1 MDLYVNARF
10 LPMTGEHDTFEAML
24 VGDDGT
30 IAFTGSLEQ
39 ARDRA
44 AQLRRTASGSPVRQ
58 IDCEGH
64 CVMPGLID
72 PHSHFSG
79 ATQYFTAADLS
90 GARDFDDVTRL
101 LADFARRRGW
111 LKTADTAAP
120 VHPDD
125 GVILIGVGL
134 DDATL
139 VEHRMPDRA
148 VLDRV
153 SATLPVVVNHVSG
166 HNLACNTRMLQLAG
180 IDADTPDPTGGRY
193 LRDAGGRPDGRCV
206 EPPAM
211 SPVFTYI
218 QSHQRLD
225 MHALV
230 GDMQD
235 LYASH
240 GITTVQDGAT
250 TAHDA
255 AVFADIADHGGFR
268 VDLVSYPMFG
278 EDVDGVFRE
287 FARYDS
293 AAYHGGFRFG
303 GRKLF
308 MDGSPQA
315 RTAWLTEPYTT
326 GPEGAGYRGHATVDL
341 EAAYR
346 FALAAFDEGHQL
358 LCHCNGDAA
367 SDAYMDLVE
376 RAMRESTN
384 PHKQELKPV
393 MIHCQFARRDQYERM
408 HALGMIPS
416 IFVAHTWYWGDAH
429 IANMGMGR
437 ASEISRVHDALE
449 LGLPFTFHTDSP
461 VIEPNLFESVW
472 CAATRITRAGVQ
484 LDPAQRVGIYD
495 GLQAVTVNAAAQYG
509 EQHRKGTLEVGKL
522 ADLAIVE
529 RNPLD
534 CDISPDSADSP
545 AALRNLQ
552 VLATIKA
559 GHPIWQHS

>member
-1 MDLYVNARF
+1 MDLYTNARF
-10 LPMTGEHDTFEAML
+10 LPMTGVHDTFEAML
-24 VGDDGT
+24 VDNDGT
-30 IAFTGSLEQ
+30 IAFIGSLKDARDHAIQLQRSVTGS
-39 ARDRA
+39 ATNTD
-44 AQLRRTASGSPVRQ
+44 LRE
-58 IDCEGH
+58 IDCEGC

-90 GARDFDDVTRL
+90 SARSFDDVVRL
-101 LADFARRRGW
+101 LVDFGRRRGW
-111 LKTADTAAP
+111 LGSSADDAA
-120 VHPDD
+120 HTDD
-125 GVILIGVGL
+125 GVMLIGVGL
-134 DDATL
+134 DDTTL
-139 VEHRMPDRA
+139 VEHRMPDRT
-148 VLDRV
+148 VLDHV
-153 SATLPVVVNHVSG
+153 SATLPVIINHVSG
-166 HNLACNTRMLQLAG
+166 HNLACKTRMLQLAG
-180 IDADTPDPTGGRY
+180 ITADTPDPTGGRY
-193 LRDAGGRPDGRCV
+193 LRDADGTPDGRCV

-211 SPVFTYI
+211 SPIFTYI
-218 QSHQRLD
+218 QSHQQLD
-225 MHALV
+225 MRALV
-230 GDMQD
+230 DDMQD

-278 EDVDGVFRE
+278 EDVDGVFQK
-287 FARYDS
+287 FARFDS
-293 AAYHGGFRFG
+293 TDYHGGFRFG

-315 RTAWLTEPYTT
+315 RTAWLTEPYTL

-341 EAAYR
+341 DAAYR
-346 FALAAFDEGHQL
+346 FALAAFNEGHQL

-367 SDAYMDLVE
+367 SDAYLDLVE

-384 PHKQELKPV
+384 PRSHELRPV

-408 HALGMIPS
+408 RALGMIPS
-416 IFVAHTWYWGDAH
+416 IFVSHTWYWGDVH
-429 IANMGMGR
+429 IANMGMAR
-437 ASEISRVHDALE
+437 AAEISRVHDALE

-472 CAATRITRAGVQ
+472 CAATRVTKAGVQ
-484 LDPAQRVGIYD
+484 LDPAQRVGIYE
-495 GLQAVTVNAAAQYG
+495 GLQAITVNAARQYG
-509 EQHRKGTLEVGKL
+509 EDARKGTLEVGKL

-534 CDISPDSADSP
+534 CSLSPDSPDS
-545 AALRNLQ
+545 LRSLST
-552 VLATIKA
+552 LATIKA
-559 GHPIWQHS
+559 GKLIWQRQ

>member
-44 AQLRRTASGSPVRQ
+44 AQLRRTASGSPSPVRQ

-90 GARDFDDVTRL
+90 DARSFDDVTRL
-101 LADFARRRGW
+101 LTDFARRRGW
-111 LKTADTAAP
+111 LTATDEAAP
-120 VHPDD
+120 AHADD

-134 DDATL
+134 DDTHL
-139 VEHRMPDRA
+139 DEHRMPDRV

-153 SATLPVVVNHVSG
+153 GATLPVVVNHVSG
-166 HNLACNTRMLQLAG
+166 HNLACNTRMLQLA
-180 IDADTPDPTGGRY
+180 DTPDPTGGRY
-193 LRDAGGRPDGRCV
+193 LRDADGRPDGRCV

-250 TAHDA
+250 TAHDVA
-255 AVFADIADHGGFR
+255 AFAGIADHDGFR

-293 AAYHGGFRFG
+293 ATYHGGFRFG

-315 RTAWLTEPYTT
+315 RTAWLTEPYTP
-326 GPEGAGYRGHATVDL
+326 GAEGAGYRGHATVDL
-341 EAAYR
+341 DAAYR
-346 FALAAFDEGHQL
+346 FALAAAAVPLQRRCRVGRVSGSGGA
-358 LCHCNGDAA
+358 GDARI
-367 SDAYMDLVE
+367 D
-376 RAMRESTN
+376 ESTQAGVETGDG
-384 PHKQELKPV
+384 PLPV
-393 MIHCQFARRDQYERM
+393 R
-408 HALGMIPS
+408 
-416 IFVAHTWYWGDAH
+416 
-429 IANMGMGR
+429 
-437 ASEISRVHDALE
+437 
-449 LGLPFTFHTDSP
+449 
-461 VIEPNLFESVW
+461 
-472 CAATRITRAGVQ
+472 ATRPIRAHAHAGGDSVDFCGAY
-484 LDPAQRVGIYD
+484 LVLGRHAHR
-495 GLQAVTVNAAAQYG
+495 QYG
-509 EQHRKGTLEVGKL
+509 NGACLGNQPGARC
-522 ADLAIVE
+522 A
-529 RNPLD
+529 
-534 CDISPDSADSP
+534 
-545 AALRNLQ
+545 
-552 VLATIKA
+552 
-559 GHPIWQHS
+559 